1 MKISFDFDDTLL
13 WKRAVFD
20 EDGDFDYVE
29 TVGPNPRVLPIL
41 KRAIAQGH
49 EVYIVTS
56 RLSRTL
62 DDVKYWLGPE
72 EWGVLDGI
80 KEIIFTEGRPKQPT
94 LIEKGIDRH
103 YDDDPEELVGLP
115 EGVGILVSPHPS
127 WLEKKTLDERLLRAV
142 IRSVV

>member
-20 EDGDFDYVE
+20 ENGEFDDVE
-29 TVGPNPRVLPIL
+29 IVGANPRVLPIL
-41 KRAIAQGH
+41 KRAISQKH
-49 EVYIVTS
+49 EVYIITS
-56 RLSRTL
+56 RLSLTL
-62 DDVKYWLGPE
+62 PEVEYWLGHE
-72 EWGVLDGI
+72 QWKVLDGI

-115 EGVGILVSPHPS
+115 EGMGVLVSPHPS
-127 WLEKKTLDERLLRAV
+127 WLRESRGELMIREM